1 MGQIQAITLT
11 GVDIG
16 STTADIT
23 LTPVMPQNG
32 NTPAQ
37 WANLAVAQRDQRETL
52 TALLTRSAG
61 ANPADRYK
69 IGLLVPKVATVDGNL
84 TTIGRPYRVDVD
96 IRLPDTGDANLDQ
109 KILSMLSKVLADP
122 GMIAA
127 ITNRL
132 AQF

>member
-1 MGQIQAITLT
+1 MGQIQVISLT
-11 GVDIG
+11 DVDVG
-16 STTADIT
+16 STTANIT

-37 WANLAVAQRDQRETL
+37 WSNLAVAQRDQRETL

-61 ANPADRYK
+61 TNPADRYK
-69 IGLLVPKVATVDGNL
+69 IGLLVPKVATLDGVP
-84 TTIGRPYRVDVD
+84 TVIGQPYRVDVD
-96 IRLPDTGDANLDQ
+96 IRLPDTGDSDLDQ

-122 GMIAA
+122 NMVAA

>member
-1 MGQIQAITLT
+1 MGQIQQIVLT
-11 GVDIG
+11 GVDVG
-16 STTADIT
+16 STTQDIT

-37 WANLAVAQRDQRETL
+37 WSNLAVAQRDQRETL

-61 ANPADRYK
+61 TNPADRYK
-69 IGLLVPKVATVDGNL
+69 ITLIIPKTQTIDGKPTV
-84 TTIGRPYRVDVD
+84 IGQPYRTDVD
-96 IRLPDTGDANLDQ
+96 IRLPDTGDSDLDQ

-122 GMIAA
+122 SMVAS

-132 AQF
+132 AQY